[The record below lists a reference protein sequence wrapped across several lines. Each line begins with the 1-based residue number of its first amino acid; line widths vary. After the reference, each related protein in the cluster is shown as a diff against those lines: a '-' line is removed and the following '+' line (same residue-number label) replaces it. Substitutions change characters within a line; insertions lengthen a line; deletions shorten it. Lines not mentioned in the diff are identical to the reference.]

1 MTGPPCGDDTCGNAE
16 KLSEIYTVF
25 WYNYVRPAISVAI
38 NVGMCS
44 LAGVTIVARLYQT
57 YLVVFRGYRPAD
69 NYHDFY
75 NDNWEL
81 DLDDDE

>member
-1 MTGPPCGDDTCGNAE
+1 
-16 KLSEIYTVF
+16 
-25 WYNYVRPAISVAI
+25 
-38 NVGMCS
+38 MCS

-57 YLVVFRGYRPAD
+57 YLVVFRGFRPAD

-81 DLDDDE
+81 DDDDDEYDY